1 MHRGL
6 VVVEETEAHSD
17 LLREAAEH
25 ARGADAPLTVLTF
38 ATERHLG
45 TSAEKFEA
53 LGGVEGVTYDNE
65 ADFIDA
71 AEDALA
77 DFVADVLEDVDVE
90 YDVAVRVIDGGYGTA
105 TLAAADDYG
114 CDHIFVTGRRRSPAG
129 KAIFGD
135 WIQRVLL
142 DFDGYVTVHTESE
155 E

>member
-6 VVVEETEAHSD
+6 VVVEESEAHAN

-25 ARGADAPLTVLTF
+25 ARGADAPLTILTF
-38 ATERHLG
+38 ATERHL
-45 TSAEKFEA
+45 SSDAEKFEA
-53 LGGVEGVTYDNE
+53 LGGIEGVTYDNE
-65 ADFIDA
+65 AEFIDA
-71 AEDALA
+71 AEDALG
-77 DFVADVLEDVDVE
+77 DYVADALDGLDVE
-90 YDVAVRVIDGGYGTA
+90 YEVAVRVIDGGYGTA
-105 TLAAADDYG
+105 TLSAADDYD